1 MSIKHPGEL
10 EQLKA
15 IGVIVGRSLERLAAS
30 VKPGIST
37 VELNCLCAR
46 MLEEEGAQP
55 SPPRVYNF
63 PGAICISV
71 NDEAIHGIPGD
82 YVIQPGDLVKL
93 DLTAEKNGLIAD
105 AAISVNVPPSR
116 PEAVALAAC
125 AESAFHKALAEV
137 RPGCRIYDI
146 GRAVESEV
154 NRQGFSVMRALCGH
168 GVGRAIHEEPQVPNY
183 PDPLT
188 RGRLTEGLVFTIEPI
203 ISAGSGE
210 AEFGSDG
217 WTIRTADRSL
227 AAHYEHTVVITR
239 GEPILLTT
247 VCGYSGAPIY

>member
-10 EQLKA
+10 EQLKT
-15 IGVIVGRSLERLAAS
+15 IGAIVGRSLEKLATY
-30 VKPGIST
+30 VKPGVRT
-37 VELNCLCAR
+37 AELDSLCAR
-46 MLEEEGAQP
+46 MLEDEGAQP

-93 DLTAEKNGLIAD
+93 DLTAEKNGFVAD
-105 AAISVNVPPSR
+105 AAINVNVFPSR
-116 PEAVALAAC
+116 PEAVTLAAC
-125 AESAFHKALAEV
+125 AENAFRKALAEV
-137 RPGCRIYDI
+137 RPGCRIYEI

-183 PDPLT
+183 PDPRT
-188 RGRLTEGLVFTIEPI
+188 RGTLTEGLVFTIEPI

-217 WTIRTADRSL
+217 WTIRTVDRSL
-227 AAHYEHTVVITR
+227 TAHYEHTVVVTHN
-239 GEPILLTT
+239 EPILLTA
-247 VCGYSGAPIY
+247 C